1 MQIINLT
8 LFVLLLAV
16 QCFYAIAWN
25 NITDSIITASLV
37 RVLIELFVKIVL
49 LCLVI
54 QFGSSVIVK
63 SFVHQNGDLI
73 IVGTDDQNK

>member
-73 IVGTDDQNK
+73 IVGTDD

>member
-16 QCFYAIAWN
+16 QCFYAVAWN
-25 NITDSIITASLV
+25 NITSSIITASLV
-37 RVLIELFVKIVL
+37 RVLIELFVKVVL

-73 IVGTDDQNK
+73 IVGTDG

>member
-1 MQIINLT
+1 MQVINLT

-73 IVGTDDQNK
+73 IVGTDD